1 MAKEEKQ
8 QQATFSDELGISPTV
23 INEAKKVAKLCF
35 ECGDVPVIISETG
48 TGKSQMARQIAA
60 EMGWKAVFLFLAHLE
75 PEDIGGIP
83 YPNGGDGT
91 YHFLCEKSIKQV
103 IDSNTPTLLVLD
115 EWNRGEKNVMNAA
128 FTLMEDRRFGGFS
141 IPDHVKIMACMNPS
155 DGNYLVNEAEKDPAF
170 RRRLCFV
177 SIQPDPV
184 SLLEY
189 MSGPGNFHHYVVD
202 YLRAVPS
209 AINDEQSRRAGK
221 IAANPAS
228 WEKISRTCYQVEKGG
243 MSFDKDELTIKT
255 KLAGH
260 IGYGPASAFLSWV
273 KDNEVLINPDEV
285 IYQYKKVQK
294 KVQKL
299 VNSGKKSTE
308 IGDLVNGVAITMVA
322 KEEKS
327 PEVCKNIGMFM
338 CDLPLEF
345 VKTLAQLLDNIGTEQ
360 KKVNY
365 TLEISTG
372 LSQTPEFQ
380 EAFER
385 IQKSEQLIEERKQ
398 QEKDEEEKK
407 PKTKKSK

>member
-8 QQATFSDELGISPTV
+8 QQQVTFFDELGLMPCSL
-23 INEAKKVAKLCF
+23 EQGKKVAKLCF
-35 ECGDVPVIISETG
+35 DCGDVPVFISETG
-48 TGKSQMARQIAA
+48 TGKSQGARQLAA
-60 EMGWKAVFLFLAHLE
+60 ELGWKSVFMFLAHLE
-75 PEDIGGIP
+75 PEDLGGIP
-83 YPNGGDGT
+83 YPSDDAGT
-91 YHFLCEKSIKQV
+91 YRFLCESTIKEI
-103 IDSNTPTLLVLD
+103 IDSDTPTLLVLD
-115 EWNRGEKNVMNAA
+115 EWNRGEKDVMNAA
-128 FTLMEDRRFGGFS
+128 FTLMEDRRFGGFT

-155 DGNYLVNEAEKDPAF
+155 NDNYLVNEAEKDPAF
-170 RRRLCFV
+170 RRRLCFIG
-177 SIQPDPV
+177 IQTDPV

-189 MSGPGNFHHYVVD
+189 MAGPGKFHPHVVD

-209 AINDEQSRRAGK
+209 AINDEQGRRAGK
-221 IAANPAS
+221 IAATPAS
-228 WEKISRTCYQVEKGG
+228 WEKVSKTLFAMEKNG
-243 MSFDKDELTIKT
+243 MTLEKDELTV
-255 KLAGH
+255 KLKIAGH
-260 IGYGPASAFLSWV
+260 MAYGPATAFVNWV

-285 IYQYKKVQK
+285 IYNYKKVQK

-299 VNSGKKSTE
+299 VSSGKKSTE
-308 IGDLVNGVAITMVA
+308 IGDLVNGVAITMVS

-327 PEVCKNIGMFM
+327 PEVCKNIGTFM

-385 IQKSEQLIEERKQ
+385 IQKSEQLVEERKQ
-398 QEKDEEEKK
+398 KEKDDEEKK
-407 PKTKKSK
+407 KTKKSK